1 MKVKKCIAILL
12 IFFVVI
18 ALSPNEIFAKSGS
31 SNLKGTIQSTNPVP
45 TTPNAG
51 SSATAPGISDIT
63 SGMSNVGNAT
73 TENSKIFN
81 ILNAV
86 IKLIQVAGS
95 GVAVIVVTM
104 LRHKI
109 YAGKFSRKSRYQK
122 TSSTNRCWLCDF
134 VCSS

>member
-1 MKVKKCIAILL
+1 MKVKKYMAILL
-12 IFFVVI
+12 IFFVVL
-18 ALSPNEIFAKSGS
+18 ALSPNEIFAKSYS
-31 SNLKGTIQSTNPVP
+31 SDLDSSIQSTNPVP

-63 SGMSNVGNAT
+63 SGMSGVGNAT
-73 TENSKIFN
+73 TGGKISN

-86 IKLIQVAGS
+86 IKLIQIAGS

-104 LRHKI
+104 LRNKI

>member
-1 MKVKKCIAILL
+1 MKVKKYIAILL
-12 IFFVVI
+12 IFFVVL
-18 ALSPNEIFAKSGS
+18 ALSPNETFAAA
-31 SNLKGTIQSTNPVP
+31 PV
-45 TTPNAG
+45 
-51 SSATAPGISDIT
+51 ISDIT

-109 YAGKFSRKSRYQK
+109 YAGKFVRKSRY
-122 TSSTNRCWLCDF
+122 
-134 VCSS
+134 